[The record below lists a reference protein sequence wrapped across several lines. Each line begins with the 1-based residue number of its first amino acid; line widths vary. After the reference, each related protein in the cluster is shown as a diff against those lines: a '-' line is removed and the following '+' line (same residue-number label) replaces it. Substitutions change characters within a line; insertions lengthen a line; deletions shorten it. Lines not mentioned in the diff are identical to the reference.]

1 MGKKSK
7 KLGNN
12 WDLTAEEQAQKVE
25 DFYKFETGQIDFDTL
40 TNNKRKSK
48 LNSNGLT
55 AGIEELILRDMMRTG
70 EVNQSPVSNKT
81 NMEIAFANR
90 ESGSKTYPLK
100 KCTIDTQDCRKIVFD
115 TRYTDELSKVVIDDD
130 ISPTTVSLV
139 LAIDQDLAVALD
151 ADDTYG
157 KIITLYDFIISQKYP
172 TAIYS
177 YFEFYNNY
185 DFSRVIEGRYDES
198 KFRFIISNGYVL
210 AYAIDDESVTRFKK
224 ILDENNYDQTD
235 LLKTYLSIADSCRV
249 AMQSFFPEDLWY
261 IEELYNSS
269 YNQKNEFHETF
280 MSDLGTSIL
289 PMSETPRK
297 DIDGVEPEDCGVVV
311 TAGTR
316 LIDYLTGEEEDYDD
330 SEDIAQEMDE
340 LLSSM
345 DLRPVTED
353 NEMEDLL
360 DDEDYEEGEDD
371 YPTVIEEKSNKVEIE
386 ESQIVTK
393 TTTEVDIKQSTVIS
407 TENPKEVIASIDKE
421 ISDLLSDDMEVIE
434 EKTVTKLKT
443 VDNDDDNF
451 KIPVV
456 RRK

>member
-1 MGKKSK
+1 M
-7 KLGNN
+7 
-12 WDLTAEEQAQKVE
+12 
-25 DFYKFETGQIDFDTL
+25 F
-40 TNNKRKSK
+40 
-48 LNSNGLT
+48 
-55 AGIEELILRDMMRTG
+55 
-70 EVNQSPVSNKT
+70 
-81 NMEIAFANR
+81 
-90 ESGSKTYPLK
+90 
-100 KCTIDTQDCRKIVFD
+100 
-115 TRYTDELSKVVIDDD
+115 
-130 ISPTTVSLV
+130 
-139 LAIDQDLAVALD
+139 
-151 ADDTYG
+151 
-157 KIITLYDFIISQKYP
+157 
-172 TAIYS
+172 
-177 YFEFYNNY
+177 
-185 DFSRVIEGRYDES
+185 
-198 KFRFIISNGYVL
+198 
-210 AYAIDDESVTRFKK
+210 
-224 ILDENNYDQTD
+224 
-235 LLKTYLSIADSCRV
+235 
-249 AMQSFFPEDLWY
+249 
-261 IEELYNSS
+261 
-269 YNQKNEFHETF
+269 
-280 MSDLGTSIL
+280 DLGTSTL
-289 PMSETPRK
+289 GMSNTPRK
-297 DIDGVEPEDCGVVV
+297 DIDGVDPEDCRVVV

-353 NEMEDLL
+353 NEIEDLF

-443 VDNDDDNF
+443 VDNDDDSF